1 VMTEPLRILVA
12 DDETTIR
19 AALSALLSLEEGFEV
34 VADAADG
41 REAIE
46 QARRHRP
53 DVAVLD
59 LEMPGL
65 DGIAVV
71 AELRRASPDSAA
83 VVLSGRG
90 RPAHLRGALEAGA
103 LAFVAKGAPAGT
115 LAAVI
120 WGAHRG
126 ERYVDPALAA
136 DALTAP
142 PNPLSERELEVLQ
155 LAALDLPTAVIA
167 RRTNLAG
174 GTVRNYVAAATA
186 KLGAQTKA
194 QAVTIARAQGWIR

>member
-1 VMTEPLRILVA
+1 MTDQLRILVA
-12 DDETTIR
+12 DDEGTIR
-19 AALSALLSLEEGFEV
+19 AALAALLSLEDDLLV
-34 VADAADG
+34 VAQAADG
-41 REAIE
+41 REAVE

-53 DVAVLD
+53 DVAVVD

-71 AELRRASPDSAA
+71 AELRRAAPDCET

-90 RPAHLRGALEAGA
+90 RPAHLREALEAGA

-115 LAAVI
+115 LAEVI
-120 WGAHRG
+120 RGAHRG
-126 ERYVDPALAA
+126 ERYVDPSLAA

-142 PNPLSERELEVLQ
+142 ANPLSERELEVLR

-167 RRTNLAG
+167 RRTHLAT

-186 KLGAQTKA
+186 KLGAESRA
-194 QAVTIARAQGWIR
+194 QAIAIARAQGWIR

>member
-1 VMTEPLRILVA
+1 MAERLRVLVA

-19 AALSALLSLEEGFEV
+19 AALSALLALEDDLHV
-34 VADAADG
+34 VAQAGDG
-41 REAIE
+41 HEAVE

-59 LEMPGL
+59 LEMPGG
-65 DGIAVV
+65 DGISAV
-71 AELRRASPDSAA
+71 AELRRAVPDCA
-83 VVLSGRG
+83 VVLLSGRG
-90 RPAHLRGALEAGA
+90 RPAHLRDALEAGA

-115 LAAVI
+115 LAEVI
-120 WGAHRG
+120 RGAHRG

-142 PNPLSERELEVLQ
+142 PNPLSDRELEVLR

-186 KLGAQTKA
+186 KLGAASKA
-194 QAVTIARAQGWIR
+194 QAIAIARAQGWIR

>member
-1 VMTEPLRILVA
+1 MPEPVRVLVA
-12 DDETTIR
+12 DDEGTIR
-19 AALSALLSLEEGFEV
+19 AALAALLSLEDGLDV
-34 VADAADG
+34 VAQAADG
-41 REAIE
+41 REAVE
-46 QARRHRP
+46 QARLHRI

-71 AELRRASPDSAA
+71 AELRRVAPDCAA

-90 RPAHLRGALEAGA
+90 RPAHLRDALEAGA

-115 LAAVI
+115 LAEVI
-120 WGAHRG
+120 RAARRG

-136 DALTAP
+136 EALTAP
-142 PNPLSERELEVLQ
+142 ANPLSGRELEVLQ

-167 RRTNLAG
+167 RRTHLAA

-186 KLGAQTKA
+186 KLGAGSKA
-194 QAVTIARAQGWIR
+194 QAVAIARAQGWIR